1 MVRQLIEIK
10 SYEGRLSD
18 EINEELSNIH
28 NLIFNAKVDLDE
40 KLIGKESV
48 LTLIAYQDYAII
60 GYKISYEKDEGTFY
74 SWLGGVK
81 NEYRKQGIA
90 QKLMDKQ
97 IAIVKSKGYQKVQT
111 KTYNKWKSM
120 LILNIKNDFQIVDC
134 FKDSNNLEAIIL
146 EKYIS

>member
-1 MVRQLIEIK
+1 MIEIK

-18 EINEELSNIH
+18 EINEELSNVH
-28 NLIFNAKVDLDE
+28 NLIFNAKADLNE
-40 KLIGKESV
+40 KLMGKESV
-48 LTLIAYQDYAII
+48 LTLIAYQNYAII
-60 GYKISYEKDEGTFY
+60 GYKMGYEKDEGTFY

-81 NEYRKQGIA
+81 GEYRKQGIA

-97 IAIVKSKGYQKVQT
+97 MAIVKSKGYQKVQT